1 MRYDQ
6 NNRFRYQHRRR
17 DWSSFLFP
25 LTFLLIFAFTQSLAG
40 LFTSLAIIVLLWVL
54 IAVGS
59 SSPQTQN
66 TPLMQPPLMQQ
77 PAASSYEPET
87 EWPYEQG
94 YLGAGNTGG
103 QAQQVTVPSSSQ
115 AYTYQPVPQG
125 PETSGEGGRLAQLQL
140 LGDLYHAG
148 ILSEDEFTRQKQEI
162 LQDDVVREATEP
174 EATTAMVFEIEY
186 EEQPPVSTRKNS
198 PRNTA

>member
-1 MRYDQ
+1 MRYEQ
-6 NNRFRYQHRRR
+6 NNQISSQRRRR

-59 SSPQTQN
+59 SSSQTQR

-77 PAASSYEPET
+77 PTASSYEPEA
-87 EWPYEQG
+87 ERPYEQG

-103 QAQQVTVPSSSQ
+103 QDRQVMVPSSSQ
-115 AYTYQPVPQG
+115 GYPDQPVPQD
-125 PETSGEGGRLAQLQL
+125 PETSGEGDRLARLQL

-148 ILSEDEFTRQKQEI
+148 ILTQDEFTRQKKEI
-162 LQDDVVREATEP
+162 LQDNLVKEATEP
-174 EATTAMVFEIEY
+174 EATPMVFELEY
-186 EEQPPVSTRKNS
+186 EEQPLVSTPGVT
-198 PRNTA
+198 PRNS